1 LKNLLWTAL
10 ICLLLLGC
18 EPTPPALPLP
28 GPALIF
34 DLTGSGAFFD
44 RPWPASLRTVDGK
57 PDLSGLPNPTRRKWI
72 DSLIGLGSKETDGF
86 SPTGPIYFLFDG
98 PVATPSADP
107 LDRLSAD
114 SPILL
119 VNIDPKS
126 AEFGK
131 KHLCHVRVTE
141 SKDSFRPANLL
152 QILPVPG
159 LGLLEHTR
167 YAAIVRTTLGNPDGA
182 VLAQHADLASMLAG
196 KIPAGARAAGMRVIG
211 FDPRPD
217 FPLDVAER
225 AESLHELLEQS
236 DVVSIHVNYEEAT
249 RHLFRREHFE
259 RMKNS
264 SVLINTSRGGIVD
277 DEAMLWA
284 LDTGQ
289 IAGAALDVLDGE
301 PHITASHS
309 VIEYSRNHSN
319 VLVVPHIGGNT
330 EESFVKTETFLAL
343 RVLELARTGALTM
356 RVRA

>member
-1 LKNLLWTAL
+1 MHEQHRIL
-10 ICLLLLGC
+10 IA
-18 EPTPPALPLP
+18 EPQ
-28 GPALIF
+28 
-34 DLTGSGAFFD
+34 D
-44 RPWPASLRTVDGK
+44 
-57 PDLSGLPNPTRRKWI
+57 
-72 DSLIGLGSKETDGF
+72 F
-86 SPTGPIYFLFDG
+86 SPRAVSILQQVGQVDLRECDSRDLKQALQDYDVFWFRLAHRISREILEGDIRCRIL
-98 PVATPSADP
+98 ATPVTGIDHIDLEACAERGIRVAC
-107 LDRLSAD
+107 LRGEYEFLKKVRATAELT
-114 SPILL
+114 IALTLALL
-119 VNIDPKS
+119 RHIPKAAS
-126 AEFGK
+126 SVEDGTWNRD
-131 KHLCHVRVTE
+131 L
-141 SKDSFRPANLL
+141 FRGRELFEKTAG
-152 QILPVPG
+152 VVG
-159 LGLLEHTR
+159 MGR
-167 YAAIVRTTLGNPDGA
+167 LGNI
-182 VLAQHADLASMLAG
+182 VAG
-196 KIPAGARAAGMRVIG
+196 YFRTFGMRVIG